1 LLHVSILQAMLLLL
15 FNSSIAAASKKVLT
29 LKEISNLLPFEQEEL
44 KKGLYSLYLMKEKV
58 LLKSGSDQKTLN
70 PIDEFKVNEN
80 YQSKA
85 KIVKINSV
93 SKKETASEIK
103 ETEEKVLHERQYVI
117 DAAIVRILKSK
128 KTIGHNELVNEVFND
143 LKLPILVIDTKKR
156 IESLIGRDYLVRD
169 KNNTQI
175 YHYVA

>member
-1 LLHVSILQAMLLLL
+1 MILLL
-15 FNSSIAAASKKVLT
+15 FNCPISSQNKKCLT
-29 LKEISNLLPFEQEEL
+29 FSAIHNLLPFDPEEL
-44 KKGLYSLYLMKEKV
+44 KKGLFSLFFMKEKV
-58 LLKSGSDQKTLN
+58 LLKSGVDQKALT
-70 PIDEFKVNEN
+70 PQDEFKINEN

-93 SKKETASEIK
+93 SKKETANEIR

-117 DAAIVRILKSK
+117 DASIVRIMKSK

-143 LKLPILVIDTKKR
+143 LKLPITGLDAKKR
-156 IESLIGRDYLVRD
+156 IESLIGRDYLKRD
-169 KNNTQI
+169 SNNPQI

>member
-1 LLHVSILQAMLLLL
+1 MLLLL

-80 YQSKA
+80 FQSKA
-85 KIVKINSV
+85 KIVKKRLTLFQR
-93 SKKETASEIK
+93 KKQQA
-103 ETEEKVLHERQYVI
+103 
-117 DAAIVRILKSK
+117 
-128 KTIGHNELVNEVFND
+128 
-143 LKLPILVIDTKKR
+143 KLRKPRKR
-156 IESLIGRDYLVRD
+156 CCMKD
-169 KNNTQI
+169 NT
-175 YHYVA
+175 